1 MKETDRVKGLEKGLR
16 LLVLLSQQNR
26 ALSLEE
32 ITGSIGYSRTACF
45 RLLQTMKSLGFVE
58 QDLVS
63 KGYRLGAR
71 NISVGAAALS
81 NLNLRQ
87 IARPFME
94 SLRQETDE
102 TVNLS
107 ILDGPE
113 IVFIERIEAR
123 FIISS
128 QLRIGDRLPAYC
140 TSQGKVILA
149 FLPEGRLEHALA
161 LIRFEKRTPKTITS
175 ADRLK
180 EEIEKIRASGVAL
193 SDEELEIGLCA
204 VAGPIRDLTGQ
215 AVAAMNVSFPLF
227 RRSLEEGVR
236 VFSPLLK
243 KACREIS
250 ALLGFEERQG
260 PR

>member
-1 MKETDRVKGLEKGLR
+1 MKETDRVKGLEKGLK
-16 LLVLLSQQNR
+16 LLVMLSQHNR

-32 ITGSIGYSRTACF
+32 LTKAIGYSRTACF
-45 RLLQTMKSLGFVE
+45 RLLQTMKGLGFVE
-58 QDLVS
+58 QDLAS
-63 KGYRLGAR
+63 KGYRLGTR
-71 NISVGAAALS
+71 NISIGAAALS

-94 SLRQETDE
+94 SLKKETDE
-102 TVNLS
+102 TVNLA
-107 ILDGPE
+107 ILDGVE

-128 QLRIGDRLPAYC
+128 QLRVGDRLPAHW
-140 TSQGKVILA
+140 TSQGKAIMA
-149 FLPEGRLEHALA
+149 FLPEARLEHVLA
-161 LIRFEKRTPKTITS
+161 QIRFEKRAAKTITS
-175 ADRLK
+175 VARLRD
-180 EEIEKIRASGVAL
+180 EIEKVRTTGIAL
-193 SDEELEIGLCA
+193 SDEEIEIGLSA
-204 VAGPIRDLTGQ
+204 VAVPIRDLTGQ

-227 RRSLEEGVR
+227 RHSLEEGIR

-250 ALLGFEERQG
+250 ALLGFEEREG